1 MSLSPSSKFSK
12 RACDVTKGP
21 LTGLFHV
28 IANTFKQPLG
38 LKHLD
43 LVLYLPNMSNKTFG
57 PKHRAKAVASFTR
70 WGETA
75 PLEPKMI
82 NKDLDMLMI
91 WNVQPFQL
99 QGQRDGALCKFSA
112 EAKRQT
118 HFSYLQA
125 LPIHWFLRSD
135 ELFHVSTALGQWS
148 PRLHFASVC
157 FVFSL
162 WVFYLFIFF
171 YHPRSPPIISGLV
184 QRDSNEAETP
194 VPVLSEAD
202 DKWLQ
207 QRGASISGKRI
218 KSSWRHLGSHPALHR
233 TAAPVC
239 LIRVDSR
246 WSVWADRLLQPRQP
260 RPALQS
266 IDMLR
271 GGRDGPGRWT
281 AEVKSRVGSAAPVL
295 ASSDLFLVFRSRSVR
310 RWPHYFFFFQK
321 KKKKYSTKRLEP
333 VFLDKP
339 WAESLSWA
347 PSFWSS
353 ASQEF
358 GNNEI

>member
-1 MSLSPSSKFSK
+1 MISPQWQVVS
-12 RACDVTKGP
+12 C
-21 LTGLFHV
+21 
-28 IANTFKQPLG
+28 
-38 LKHLD
+38 
-43 LVLYLPNMSNKTFG
+43 LYRTWSMK
-57 PKHRAKAVASFTR
+57 
-70 WGETA
+70 
-75 PLEPKMI
+75 
-82 NKDLDMLMI
+82 
-91 WNVQPFQL
+91 
-99 QGQRDGALCKFSA
+99 C
-112 EAKRQT
+112 
-118 HFSYLQA
+118 
-125 LPIHWFLRSD
+125 
-135 ELFHVSTALGQWS
+135 STALCLS
-148 PRLHFASVC
+148 LFC
-157 FVFSL
+157 FF
-162 WVFYLFIFF
+162 LFEFLFLFF
-171 YHPRSPPIISGLV
+171 YHPRSPPIISGQV

-246 WSVWADRLLQPRQP
+246 RSVWADRPLQPRQP
-260 RPALQS
+260 HPALQS
-266 IDMLR
+266 KDVLR

-281 AEVKSRVGSAAPVL
+281 AEVKSRVGSAAPAL

-310 RWPHYFFFFQK
+310 RWPHFFFFK
-321 KKKKYSTKRLEP
+321 KKKKCSTKRPEP